1 MTYLHATRTHA
12 AFSRFEAANTLRRF
26 FACERALTVAQA
38 GWLPAIAR
46 FEVKTSLPRH
56 LWQDMLTADSLRTR
70 VFELRY
76 PSRVMETGEDAPLAQ
91 VFAAAADAPNA
102 LAFVLG
108 LAEVYKPAL
117 LSAYSRYLDAA
128 DPLADGP
135 SIRFLQAAIRDK
147 AAQVEELQRFRELLE
162 EQSSAEEQGAA
173 RVWADSLQ
181 AIMTALNGVSAEP
194 RARYPAVE
202 MDLPGRRLF
211 VPSETT
217 ARDPRFLH
225 PHFYWPDNFDPEFPY
240 GDGIALQLRSAVSHL
255 NETWATETAGAILYA
270 FAETLGWEFVVD
282 AARWCYD
289 ESRHATMGYDRLLSW
304 GYRPEELPLA
314 NFLFDSSRGE
324 DPIYRIGMIAYF
336 ETKNIGKKTSRAK
349 SFGEFGDTVS
359 QYDMEFDWAD
369 EGMHASFGIRWIRA
383 LLEARGDDTQAG
395 PKRVAARCDDLVQL
409 EIDSGT
415 EAEFEEVRHIAGA
428 IQQRALSIASD
439 D

>member
-1 MTYLHATRTHA
+1 M
-12 AFSRFEAANTLRRF
+12 
-26 FACERALTVAQA
+26 
-38 GWLPAIAR
+38 
-46 FEVKTSLPRH
+46 
-56 LWQDMLTADSLRTR
+56 
-70 VFELRY
+70 
-76 PSRVMETGEDAPLAQ
+76 
-91 VFAAAADAPNA
+91 
-102 LAFVLG
+102 
-108 LAEVYKPAL
+108 
-117 LSAYSRYLDAA
+117 
-128 DPLADGP
+128 
-135 SIRFLQAAIRDK
+135 
-147 AAQVEELQRFRELLE
+147 LE
-162 EQSSAEEQGAA
+162 EQASAEEQAAA
-173 RVWADSLQ
+173 RTWADSLQ
-181 AIMTALNGVSAEP
+181 VIMAALNGVSAEP
-194 RARYPAVE
+194 RARYPAVQ

-240 GDGIALQLRSAVSHL
+240 GDGIDLQLRSAVSHL

-336 ETKNIGKKTSRAK
+336 ETKNIGKKTSRGK
-349 SFGEFGDTVS
+349 SFGRIRRHGKSVR
-359 QYDMEFDWAD
+359 
-369 EGMHASFGIRWIRA
+369 HGIRTGPTRA
-383 LLEARGDDTQAG
+383 CTPPSASAGFGRCWKRAVTTPRPG
-395 PKRVAARCDDLVQL
+395 PKRVAARCDDLVQT

-415 EAEFEEVRHIAGA
+415 DAEFAEVRRIASA
-428 IQQRALSIASD
+428 IQQRALSMAGD